1 MIVQDKHYDTFKLP
15 NIRYSP
21 IRKIKFVVVSRQA
34 EMVVGHLRKS
44 PSQMLSISE
53 LGWIVWDA
61 SF

>member
-1 MIVQDKHYDTFKLP
+1 MTFKLP

-34 EMVVGHLRKS
+34 EMVVGHLRKL
-44 PSQMLSISE
+44 PSQMLSITE